1 MIECL
6 FLACS
11 LSAGRSPAQALSR
24 TSTALPRKL
33 HECGYLP
40 ACVYSRVGSYYLS
53 LSALLPVL
61 ARGSSCCCQSARGSE
76 ALRQRLKSQ
85 QAEHPNCV
93 SEKSLPRRAQRAA
106 VSLSEREEPWQR
118 RAG

>member
-11 LSAGRSPAQALSR
+11 LSAGRSPAQAVSR
-24 TSTALPRKL
+24 AGTALPRKL

-40 ACVYSRVGSYYLS
+40 ACVHSRVGSYYLS
-53 LSALLPVL
+53 LSSAVL

-76 ALRQRLKSQ
+76 ALRQRPKSQ